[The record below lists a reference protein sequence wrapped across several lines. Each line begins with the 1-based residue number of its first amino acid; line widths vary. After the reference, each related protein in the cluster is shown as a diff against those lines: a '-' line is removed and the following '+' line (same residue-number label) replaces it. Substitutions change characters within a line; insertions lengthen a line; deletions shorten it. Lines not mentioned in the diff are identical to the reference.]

1 MAEGNGLA
9 TVARHGI
16 GRHSRRRGV
25 PTPPVTPAF
34 DDVIA
39 EGVADGVADGVAAMR
54 RRTRRL
60 LVGTLSALL
69 AVALAAGG
77 AYGIL
82 TVHGRDVRERRSE
95 YAACSTAVSDM
106 SGLWSKAMRQRR
118 VAQRTVARMDAS
130 YDLETLIQ
138 LAQSEPPTPPTL
150 SCGTDPARTAR
161 RAAKASAAL
170 EAWLEP
176 LESALTPVDGSTDD

>member
-16 GRHSRRRGV
+16 GRHSRRRGA
-25 PTPPVTPAF
+25 PPPPVTPAF
-34 DDVIA
+34 DDVI
-39 EGVADGVADGVAAMR
+39 ADGVADGVAAMR

-60 LVGTLSALL
+60 LAGALASLL
-69 AVALAAGG
+69 AVASAAGG
-77 AYGIL
+77 AYGVL
-82 TVHGRDVRERRSE
+82 AVHGRDVRERRGE
-95 YAACSTAVSDM
+95 YAACSQAVSDM
-106 SGLWSKAMRQRR
+106 SGLWSKATRQRR
-118 VAQRTVARMDAS
+118 VAQRAVARMDAS
-130 YDLETLIQ
+130 YDLETLIP

-176 LESALTPVDGSTDD
+176 LESALTPVASTDD